1 MYLDADENG
10 QPRQVCCMVLV
21 LVLLLLL
28 LVVVVAAA
36 ATDLRN
42 QFGGR
47 FRLTILAAPIGNK
60 KVEFLI
66 G

>member
-1 MYLDADENG
+1 M
-10 QPRQVCCMVLV
+10 
-21 LVLLLLL
+21 VLLLVVLVVVVV
-28 LVVVVAAA
+28 VVVVAAA

>member
-1 MYLDADENG
+1 
-10 QPRQVCCMVLV
+10 MVLV
-21 LVLLLLL
+21 LVVLV
-28 LVVVVAAA
+28 VVVVAAA